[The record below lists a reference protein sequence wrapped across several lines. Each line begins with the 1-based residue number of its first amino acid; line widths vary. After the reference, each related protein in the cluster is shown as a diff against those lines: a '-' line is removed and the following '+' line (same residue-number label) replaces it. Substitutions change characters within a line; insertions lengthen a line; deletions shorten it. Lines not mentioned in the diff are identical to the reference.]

1 MRFAVESWDP
11 AYGISA
17 AESAL
22 EPADQPVDAGVEVA
36 LDRWQ
41 PIAPDGRAPE
51 TILFV
56 DGVRR
61 IDSRVWIDDG
71 ALSRPA
77 ICATVA
83 AGVVR
88 CEPTAAT
95 VVDVKVERGLY
106 TAVADAVAIKTRHGT
121 YQARAAADDEDA
133 RLYSSLHT
141 HMTELERSMS
151 GSFDQA
157 ELVVF
162 DGPLRGRQE
171 AMGVGYV
178 KTQKVQYLEPAQHRV
193 VAALDDGER
202 SPLFAISGQYPRWSW
217 YLRLPG
223 PRSHALSGIVRL
235 ELPGLG
241 GVDDA
246 VGRADRISA
255 ALPRFASKPHREA
268 RAPQNLYPIA
278 GLEQELRRRLG
289 DARLLERALRVTAG
303 SSNGAQPGAPWLAT
317 DSGH

>member
-17 AESAL
+17 AESSL
-22 EPADQPVDAGVEVA
+22 EPADQPVDAGVEIG
-36 LDRWQ
+36 LDRWR
-41 PIAPDGRAPE
+41 PLVPDGRAPE
-51 TILFV
+51 TVLFV

-61 IDSRVWIDDG
+61 IDTRVWIDEG
-71 ALSRPA
+71 ELTRPA

-88 CEPTAAT
+88 CEPGSAT
-95 VVDVKVERGLY
+95 VTGVKVERGLY
-106 TAVADAVAIKTRHGT
+106 TAIDGATAIETRHGT
-121 YQARAAADDEDA
+121 YQARVAADDEDVS
-133 RLYSSLHT
+133 LYSSLHN
-141 HMTELERSMS
+141 HMSELERSMS
-151 GSFDQA
+151 SSFDQA

-178 KTQKVQYLEPAQHRV
+178 KTQKVQYLEPAQHQV

-202 SPLFAISGQYPRWSW
+202 TPLFAISGQFPRWSW

-235 ELPGLG
+235 ELPGFG

-246 VGRADRISA
+246 IERAGAISA
-255 ALPRFASKPHREA
+255 ALPRYASKPHREA
-268 RAPQNLYPIA
+268 RAPQNLYPIS
-278 GLEQELRRRLG
+278 GLEHELRRRLG
-289 DARLLERALRVTAG
+289 DVHLMERALRA
-303 SSNGAQPGAPWLAT
+303 SSQYGEPLAART
-317 DSGH
+317 